1 MLWGGGGCAVRSRS
15 IPILPTEALLTP
27 APDRSVAATLHRRG
41 SSGRGFSP
49 RSSVS
54 LSPPGLVA
62 ELVRPGPRWQAYPR
76 VCLAGGWLLMPDVV
90 GCLWAGVTYVG
101 VWAGPTDLP
110 PAAIGT
116 LRSAPPPPLCRKP
129 HMSLCGMCQPAV
141 ALGLHAPAGRPLR
154 SRVPIAL

>member
-1 MLWGGGGCAVRSRS
+1 MGGGGGCAVRSRS
-15 IPILPTEALLTP
+15 IPKPPTEATLTP

-41 SSGRGFSP
+41 SSARGFTP

-76 VCLAGGWLLMPDVV
+76 VGLAGGWLLMPDVV
-90 GCLWAGVTYVG
+90 GCLWAGVTYAG

-110 PAAIGT
+110 PEAIGT
-116 LRSAPPPPLCRKP
+116 LRSAPPPPC
-129 HMSLCGMCQPAV
+129 
-141 ALGLHAPAGRPLR
+141 AGNHT
-154 SRVPIAL
+154 